1 MKDIWYTICMFC
13 NRDTLK
19 NIYML
24 NKKCHELLNEKHT
37 LKQLSFKFNHP
48 YVKNFNTF
56 YNECGQLM
64 VPELKQKVGKK
75 MVAVKEHENGSYIT
89 NCNGCEYYRVVIE
102 NNSVDVYDHTSD
114 SSSCSFDKI
123 DEIEKELK
131 ESWDDTTLVK
141 SDEID
146 ENENNLKESCDD
158 TTLLKRYDVKQ
169 FFVGKSYKTEMTRR
183 YSTYNSDYDGNSILL
198 HIKDEEYVFI
208 NNEIKTFHS
217 HGKILNFYAPVGN
230 NDVSYPYAIDE
241 YNNIYL
247 LAENV
252 MIPMT
257 PALMIRMSSHDD
269 PSLYYYNI
277 ETNVIKF

>member
-1 MKDIWYTICMFC
+1 MFC

-24 NKKCHELLNEKHT
+24 NKKCHQLLNEKHT
-37 LKQLSFKFNHP
+37 LKQLSLNFNHP

-64 VPELKQKVGKK
+64 VPDLKQKVGKK
-75 MVAVKEHENGSYIT
+75 MVTVKEHETGSYIT
-89 NCNGCEYYRVVIE
+89 HCNGCEYYRVVIE
-102 NNSVDVYDHTSD
+102 NNSVDVYDNTSD
-114 SSSCSFDKI
+114 SSSCSFEFC
-123 DEIEKELK
+123 DENDESNQNDENDESNENKNENDLK
-131 ESWDDTTLVK
+131 ESWA
-141 SDEID
+141 S
-146 ENENNLKESCDD
+146 D

-169 FFVGKSYKTEMTRR
+169 FFVGKSYKTEMTCR
-183 YSTYNSDYDGNSILL
+183 YSTYNSFYDGNSILL
-198 HIKDEEYVFI
+198 HIKDDEYVFI

-230 NDVSYPYAIDE
+230 NDVTYPYAIDE

-257 PALMIRMSSHDD
+257 PALMINMSAHDD

-277 ETNVIKF
+277 GTNVIKF

>member
-1 MKDIWYTICMFC
+1 MFC

-24 NKKCHELLNEKHT
+24 DKKCYQLLNEKHT
-37 LKQLSFKFNHP
+37 LKQLSLKFNHP

-75 MVAVKEHENGSYIT
+75 MVTVKEHENGSYIT
-89 NCNGCEYYRVVIE
+89 QFNGCENYRVVIE
-102 NNSVDVYDHTSD
+102 NNSVDVYDNTIV
-114 SSSCSFDKI
+114 SSSCSWESC
-123 DEIEKELK
+123 DEN
-131 ESWDDTTLVK
+131 
-141 SDEID
+141 DEID
-146 ENENNLKESCDD
+146 FTKESSCESEHPE
-158 TTLLKRYDVKQ
+158 TLIKRYDVKQ
-169 FFVGKSYKTEMTRR
+169 FFVGKSYKTAMTSH

-198 HIKDEEYVFI
+198 HIKDDEYVFI

-230 NDVSYPYAIDE
+230 NDVPYPYAIDE

-257 PALMIRMSSHDD
+257 PALMINMSAHDD

-277 ETNVIKF
+277 ETNVVNF